1 MCMHDSSISEH
12 ECAFCQGFPRT
23 FESHKE
29 PASTP
34 KGLSF
39 SARLIT
45 VCLGVALSVT
55 GLTILR
61 TSRTSSSMEQVA
73 VAGLESTFAP
83 AATEHFHDTLPKIVV
98 PHLAVSIPESRQ
110 KVVAIMPH
118 APTTAPNL
126 AEHSV
131 SIPELRQKVVAIMPH
146 APTTAPNPAEHSHA
160 EHSHDVLS
168 TIIVPHLV
176 AVSIPKTGKKVV
188 AMAPRDS
195 NGWNIFLPPSD
206 LQHRSPDL
214 GAPFKRWA
222 RGEAFGSAEACEHY
236 RAHVISE
243 AASDRD
249 RADGPTDALDYRIKL
264 FTYADCVSAQD
275 LRIAGPPHPI
285 ERASLTDADRT
296 GDGWYIFLPPGD
308 VLHRSPDPSAPF
320 RRWTQGE
327 AYDTAEDCEDYRARV
342 ISEAASDRDHADGPT
357 YALVYKIKLFSYA
370 ECVSAQDRRIKEER

>member
-1 MCMHDSSISEH
+1 
-12 ECAFCQGFPRT
+12 
-23 FESHKE
+23 
-29 PASTP
+29 
-34 KGLSF
+34 
-39 SARLIT
+39 
-45 VCLGVALSVT
+45 
-55 GLTILR
+55 
-61 TSRTSSSMEQVA
+61 MEQVA

-126 AEHSV
+126 
-131 SIPELRQKVVAIMPH
+131 
-146 APTTAPNPAEHSHA
+146 AEHSHA

-275 LRIAGPPHPI
+275 LRIAGPPRPI